1 MQFGV
6 LIFINIILWALF
18 YLVISLKLER
28 SAAEFRE
35 KRFRREMD
43 EVIREFNE
51 TAERNISIL
60 ENRIAIMKKM
70 LANTGALRSVDI
82 SLMDEIESPAD
93 AEGKAPG
100 PFRSKA
106 ESPGTLENEHV
117 MPQSA
122 PRQERRADNTTV
134 GEEPGLAYH
143 ATMLIRTLSDKAVKI
158 RNIALEYVYARLTR
172 DQRAAADAD
181 RQARK
186 SALQSEDFVNTGDHA
201 HLIERELRDMKSM
214 SPSPG
219 GEHDFDDPGLSEDE
233 LMDMFHGSGD
243 KYGLAAELYRKGYP
257 VDVLARCSSIPLGEI
272 KLVLNLNKSL

>member
-28 SAAEFRE
+28 SATEFRE

-82 SLMDEIESPAD
+82 SLMDEVELPSAGEAPIPSRPKAEPAGDYERARVTPQAAAHHERRPERAD
-93 AEGKAPG
+93 A
-100 PFRSKA
+100 
-106 ESPGTLENEHV
+106 V
-117 MPQSA
+117 
-122 PRQERRADNTTV
+122 
-134 GEEPGLAYH
+134 EEPGLAYH
-143 ATMLIRTLSDKAVKI
+143 ASMLVRMLSEKAVKI
-158 RNIALEYVYARLTR
+158 RNIALEYAYARLTR
-172 DQRAAADAD
+172 DQRAAAEAE
-181 RQARK
+181 RLARK
-186 SALQSEDFVNTGDHA
+186 SALQSEDFVNTGDRA
-201 HLIERELRDMKSM
+201 HLIEREFQDMKSM
-214 SPSPG
+214 SPG
-219 GEHDFDDPGLSEDE
+219 GEPDSDGSGLSEGE
-233 LMDMFHGSGD
+233 LMEMFHGSDD
-243 KYGLAAELYRKGYP
+243 KYGLAAELYRQGYP